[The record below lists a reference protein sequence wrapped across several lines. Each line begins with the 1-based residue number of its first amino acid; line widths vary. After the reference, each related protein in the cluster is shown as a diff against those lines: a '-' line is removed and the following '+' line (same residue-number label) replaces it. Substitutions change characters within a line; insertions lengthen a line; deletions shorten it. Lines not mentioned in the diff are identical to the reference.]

1 MAWCKE
7 MLCFNWVEDERI
19 IKEITLLNQGSFWKG
34 MEEAF
39 MLYNYRKPTNKER
52 WVGGG
57 CLWVG
62 KWLLSNTIL
71 AAVCGVVEEK
81 KVKALI
87 HLLLNWNC

>member
-39 MLYNYRKPTNKER
+39 MLYNYRKPTNKEDE
-52 WVGGG
+52 
-57 CLWVG
+57 LEE
-62 KWLLSNTIL
+62 
-71 AAVCGVVEEK
+71 AVCELESDF
-81 KVKALI
+81 
-87 HLLLNWNC
+87 